1 MSKRKPSFRVDQV
14 LPDDDRLGARSNIW
28 RTHMDKFS
36 KTADSADLE
45 LDAAIDSLD
54 YDVSDHSLISD
65 VEESGGE
72 DSDQENREELNKQ
85 LVQVVSK
92 RKPVWQRN
100 GLQKLMAS
108 IEDPHV
114 NMLSHEKVEN
124 WLFNRSAAAGS
135 LKREISQG
143 QETTILEKTDNGDR
157 MKFHRKQHLTVS
169 TKDDEDSLYSVDTA
183 RYILSNKNKNS
194 RGQIKVYKQIIKHY
208 TMFST
213 APGAIEPAH
222 PKLHSIS
229 EIPVEEALS
238 LTAVHADARHRSDSA
253 IDTGGTSMEQLSKLA
268 AERMPSKPSSS
279 RAPTSRK
286 KVFKK
291 TMKKKP
297 TAKERSVTPTKARA
311 AAKSPPAKI
320 MERALRNGAK
330 VKKVETRQ
338 PKTAKNRRI
347 HWKETSI
354 SERSLNRGNSR
365 NSDSSSSSSSSEDE
379 DNNEV
384 FTRSKSRQRTP
395 PKTRRRPVRRLNES
409 SASEES
415 PPKPKTPPPR
425 RGRPVSP
432 PKHSRQTRSKNID
445 KELVAPFEAIALSPR
460 KRLDLTTNNPID
472 QTTNMTALFSGA
484 NEKITNST
492 EINATTSNP
501 AGTSFANS
509 TATSRANRIPGFPD
523 RSRCLVIYEPPQ
535 IQPELPSDARVRI
548 QMPDLNLT
556 GVTKPR
562 HLEKFSKFSYLIH
575 PNSSVHFFPS
585 DSEED
590 EPTPVPAISV
600 NSSDEDI
607 SYDDDDPI
615 LTFNPRFTDRLNVVE
630 VRHD

>member
-1 MSKRKPSFRVDQV
+1 
-14 LPDDDRLGARSNIW
+14 
-28 RTHMDKFS
+28 
-36 KTADSADLE
+36 
-45 LDAAIDSLD
+45 
-54 YDVSDHSLISD
+54 
-65 VEESGGE
+65 
-72 DSDQENREELNKQ
+72 
-85 LVQVVSK
+85 
-92 RKPVWQRN
+92 
-100 GLQKLMAS
+100 
-108 IEDPHV
+108 
-114 NMLSHEKVEN
+114 
-124 WLFNRSAAAGS
+124 
-135 LKREISQG
+135 
-143 QETTILEKTDNGDR
+143 

-183 RYILSNKNKNS
+183 KYILSNKNKNS
-194 RGQIKVYKQIIKHY
+194 RSQIKVYKQVIKHY
-208 TMFST
+208 TMINT
-213 APGAIEPAH
+213 APGANGTAH

-229 EIPVEEALS
+229 EIPVIPEESLS
-238 LTAVHADARHRSDSA
+238 LSAAHADVRHRSDSA
-253 IDTGGTSMEQLSKLA
+253 IETGGTSLEQSSKVA
-268 AERMPSKPSSS
+268 SDRMPSKSSNS

-286 KVFKK
+286 KVLKK

-297 TAKERSVTPTKARA
+297 AAKERSVTPTKSRA
-311 AAKSPPAKI
+311 ATKSPPAKI

-330 VKKVETRQ
+330 VKKVEPRQ

-354 SERSLNRGNSR
+354 SERSMTRGKSR
-365 NSDSSSSSSSSEDE
+365 NSDSSSSSSSEDE

-384 FTRSKSRQRTP
+384 FTRSKSRQKSP
-395 PKTRRRPVRRLNES
+395 PKTRRRPTRRMNDS
-409 SASEES
+409 SASEAS
-415 PPKPKTPPPR
+415 PPKPQTPPR
-425 RGRPVSP
+425 RRAPSP
-432 PKHSRQTRSKNID
+432 SKPSKQTRSKNLD
-445 KELVAPFEAIALSPR
+445 KELVAPFEAITLSPR

-492 EINATTSNP
+492 EINATASNP
-501 AGTSFANS
+501 GATSFANS
-509 TATSRANRIPGFPD
+509 TATNRANRIPGFPD

-535 IQPELPSDARVRI
+535 IQPELPGDARVRI
-548 QMPDLNLT
+548 QMPDLNLA

-590 EPTPVPAISV
+590 EPTPPPAVSV